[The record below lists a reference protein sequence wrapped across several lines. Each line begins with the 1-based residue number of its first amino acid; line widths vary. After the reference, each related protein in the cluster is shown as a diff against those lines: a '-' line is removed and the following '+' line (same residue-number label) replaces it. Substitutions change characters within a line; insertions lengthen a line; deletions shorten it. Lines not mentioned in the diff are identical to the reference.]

1 MTHFWWV
8 RHGPT
13 HQKNFVGWRDVPADL
28 SDADLIGRVSDYLP
42 QDAVV
47 ISSDLSRAI
56 TTADVIQDRRERLP
70 HDPRLR
76 EFNFGAWD
84 GLKFDEVAKRDPEL
98 SRAFWEKPGDLSA
111 PDGESWN
118 DVSSRVNTAVDHL
131 IQTQSAT
138 HIVAVA
144 HIGVIMTQ
152 IQKVVGD
159 DPYKAM
165 SFEIDNFSVTDL
177 RYSDGQWFRGE
188 INHLP

>member
-42 QDAVV
+42 QDAVI

-56 TTADVIQDRRERLP
+56 TTADVIQDRRQRLP
-70 HDPRLR
+70 NDPRLR

-98 SRAFWEKPGDLSA
+98 SRAFWENPGDLSA

-118 DVSSRVNTAVDHL
+118 DVASRVNSSVDDL
-131 IQTQSAT
+131 IQTQPAT

-152 IQKVVGD
+152 IQKVVGN

-177 RYSDGQWFRGE
+177 RYFDGQWFRGE

>member
-56 TTADVIQDRRERLP
+56 TTADVIQDRRVRLP

-84 GLKFDEVAKRDPEL
+84 GLRFDEVAKRDPEL

-118 DVSSRVNTAVDHL
+118 DVAGRVNAAVEHL
-131 IQTQSAT
+131 IQTNPAK

-152 IQKVVGD
+152 IKKVVGD

>member
-13 HQKNFVGWRDVPADL
+13 HEKNFVGWRDVPADL
-28 SDADLIGRVSDYLP
+28 SDTDLIGKVQRYLP
-42 QDAVV
+42 PDALI
-47 ISSDLSRAI
+47 ISSDLSRAV
-56 TTADVIQDRRERLP
+56 TTADAIQGGRIRLP

-84 GLKFDEVAKRDPEL
+84 GLKFDEVAQRDPDL
-98 SRAFWEKPGDLSA
+98 SRAFWENPGDLSP

-118 DVSSRVNTAVDHL
+118 EVAGRVNAAVEDL
-131 IQTQSAT
+131 MSNEPAE
-138 HIVAVA
+138 HIVCVA

-152 IQKVVGD
+152 IQKVVGND
-159 DPYKAM
+159 AYKAM
-165 SFEIDNFSVTDL
+165 SYHIDNFSVTDL
-177 RYSDGQWFRGE
+177 RYFQGQWFGGE

>member
-13 HQKNFVGWRDVPADL
+13 HQRNFVGWRDVPADL
-28 SDADLIGRVSDYLP
+28 SDADLIARVSDYLP

-98 SRAFWEKPGDLSA
+98 SRAFWENPGDLSA

-118 DVSSRVNTAVDHL
+118 DVANRVNTAVDHL
-131 IQTQSAT
+131 IQTQPAT

-152 IQKVVGD
+152 IQKVVGN

-165 SFEIDNFSVTDL
+165 SFEIDNFSITDL

>member
-1 MTHFWWV
+1 MTHFWWL

-28 SDADLIGRVSDYLP
+28 SDVDLIGRVSDYLP
-42 QDAVV
+42 QDSVI

-56 TTADVIQDRRERLP
+56 TTADVIQDRRQRLP
-70 HDPRLR
+70 NDPRLR

-98 SRAFWEKPGDLSA
+98 SRAFWENPGDLSA

-118 DVSSRVNTAVDHL
+118 DVAGRVNAAVDDL

-152 IQKVVGD
+152 IQKVVGN